1 MTKPDSEIR
10 KAKDMAAEMESNL
23 SYFKTF
29 IANME
34 RFVASVEPGQEMA
47 VHSMQ
52 PVEIMAPAHK
62 PDMYSVKTLA
72 AELGVSERTIRRYC
86 NEGLI
91 RYMHIRGKIRFALKD
106 VEEFYRDHYREKF

>member
-1 MTKPDSEIR
+1 MIIPDSEIR

-34 RFVASVEPGQEMA
+34 RFVASVGAGHEA
-47 VHSMQ
+47 TVQ
-52 PVEIMAPAHK
+52 PIDIVAQAPK
-62 PDMYSVKTLA
+62 PDMYSVKTLT

>member
-1 MTKPDSEIR
+1 MTVPDSEIR
-10 KAKDMAAEMESNL
+10 KAKAMAAEMESNL

-34 RFVASVEPGQEMA
+34 RFIASASTDQEMT
-47 VHSMQ
+47 VQ
-52 PVEIMAPAHK
+52 PAEIMAPTQK
-62 PDMYSVKTLA
+62 PEMYSIKSLA

>member
-1 MTKPDSEIR
+1 MSKQDAEIK
-10 KAKDMAAEMESNL
+10 KAREIAAEMENSL

-34 RFVASVEPGQEMA
+34 RFVTSVNVEQEKTPL
-47 VHSMQ
+47 
-52 PVEIMAPAHK
+52 PVEIGTDK
-62 PDMYSVKTLA
+62 QKKDMYSIKTLA
-72 AELGVSERTIRRYC
+72 AELGVSERTVRRYC

-91 RYMHIRGKIRFALKD
+91 RYIHIRGKIRFPLKD

>member
-1 MTKPDSEIR
+1 MTKPDFEIS

-34 RFVASVEPGQEMA
+34 RFIASANASQETTI
-47 VHSMQ
+47 Q
-52 PVEIMAPAHK
+52 PVEVVAPAQK
-62 PDMYSVKTLA
+62 PEMYSVKTLA

-91 RYMHIRGKIRFALKD
+91 GYMHIRGKIRFSKRD
-106 VEEFYRDHYREKF
+106 VEAFYRDNYREKF